1 MIIHTTLIKLKKEAD
16 EKIKNEYIENIK
28 NNIIAMKENIPG
40 ISEVEFSQYDDIIP
54 FASYDLILNT
64 KFKDKEG
71 YKDYM
76 SHPLHAKAHDYADS
90 VSDSI
95 ATITYSK
102 RLI

>member
-16 EKIKNEYIENIK
+16 KKLKNEYTENIK
-28 NNIIAMKENIPG
+28 NNILAMKENIAG
-40 ISEVEFSQYDDIIP
+40 ISEAELSSYDDIIP

-76 SHPLHAKAHDYADS
+76 SHPLHSKAHDYAAS

-95 ATITYSK
+95 ATITYSN